1 MRKKREEREAIL
13 RGKQHTETHRES
25 GRDEGLMLNERKH
38 LMRNY
43 DRKKKRGR
51 MVTKEEIS
59 LVS

>member
-43 DRKKKRGR
+43 DRKKERER
-51 MVTKEEIS
+51 KEMDR
-59 LVS
+59 